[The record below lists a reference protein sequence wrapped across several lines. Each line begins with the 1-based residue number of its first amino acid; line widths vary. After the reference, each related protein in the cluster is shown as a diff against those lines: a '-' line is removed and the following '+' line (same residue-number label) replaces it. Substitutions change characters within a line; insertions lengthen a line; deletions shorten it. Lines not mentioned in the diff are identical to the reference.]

1 MNHGDLTYP
10 VIGETDA
17 TSGETIWA
25 LKVAFP
31 MLPEEE
37 IAETLDKLRDLNDI
51 YGALLSEQTKPA

>member
-1 MNHGDLTYP
+1 VSHGDTTYP

-37 IAETLDKLRDLNDI
+37 IIEAIDKLRDLNDV
-51 YGALLSEQTKPA
+51 YGELLSQEEK